1 MTIQHAPRPRTVTE
15 LYPSPWLGPGDLA
28 GRAVTV
34 TIARVDIEDI
44 RNPQT
49 AEKEPRA
56 VVTFERAQ
64 KRLIVNK
71 TQAHRLAEIAGTEAF
86 EAWPGLRVILHPG
99 LAPNKREPIVID
111 PAPVAMRA
119 PSPPA
124 QPAPMPP
131 GAEEGEL

>member
-1 MTIQHAPRPRTVTE
+1 MTTATARPPRTVAE

-64 KRLIVNK
+64 KRLILNK
-71 TQAHRLAEIAGTEAF
+71 TQAHRLAEITGSEAF
-86 EAWPGLRVILHPG
+86 DAWAGARVILRPG
-99 LAPNKREPIVID
+99 LAPNRRETIVID
-111 PAPVAMRA
+111 PAPVATA
-119 PSPPA
+119 PPA
-124 QPAPMPP
+124 QPSTPRPAP
-131 GAEEGEL
+131 EEGEL